1 MYYPALR
8 HAGLIDR
15 PLYNLRHTF
24 AVFMLEAGEN
34 PGWVARQ
41 MRHTSV
47 EMLWRRYARWWPH
60 VARSDGRR
68 AEQWW
73 HEEAEDSGSCEAGAE
88 SPKVVEG

>member
-8 HAGLIDR
+8 RAGLTDR

-41 MRHTSV
+41 MRHTSA
-47 EMLWRRYARWWPH
+47 EMLWRRYARWWPQ
-60 VARSDGRR
+60 VARSDGSKAQR
-68 AEQWW
+68 WW
-73 HEEAEDSGSCEAGAE
+73 SEEVK
-88 SPKVVEG
+88 PFEGMSKDKEGVG